1 MGLDVHQSS
10 ITAAILHG
18 DSHDPEVV
26 RMTSNLNAVRRLFRR
41 LSKHGVTRSC
51 DGYLRQ
57 VTQIVS
63 QSQSQIVLNTTVGS
77 LVDGIERCDIEETYS
92 LPIELE
98 DVDDFLPEGVEVHG
112 DSLVMQGFT
121 VFDDEVTVPDGQG
134 GWVTV
139 SLFVGFDRV
148 YVVLASPTLDFDLH
162 ILDTDLE
169 EYRTLFQSET
179 AFGCDFTVNFAAA
192 YTPDI
197 PDMELYRKTIKK
209 KTWVW
214 FVPVYHYITTTVTLK
229 TYLNMVGGVD
239 ASVDG
244 LGVEQSVDIGARY
257 QNPDWGNLNAME
269 LSIMEPEIDALAYA
283 ALTLKPSIEF
293 KIEDKLYNVVG
304 LAGWMEPYVRA
315 VGRAECEIV
324 PPPDYWD
331 CEFCLEVN
339 AGCDVGCGVAGLDAF
354 GLPDDFLQFDVP
366 LVDVEIYPSHSW
378 PWDDIVPWWLP

>member
-1 MGLDVHQSS
+1 
-10 ITAAILHG
+10 
-18 DSHDPEVV
+18 
-26 RMTSNLNAVRRLFRR
+26 MTSNLNAVRRLFRR

-139 SLFVGFDRV
+139 GLFVGFDRA

-162 ILDTDLE
+162 ILDTELE

-179 AFGCDFTVNFAAA
+179 AFGCDFTGNFAAA
-192 YTPDI
+192 YAPDI

-257 QNPDWGNLNAME
+257 QNPDWENLNAME

-304 LAGWMEPYVRA
+304 LHGWSPTSGPWGGRSVRLFPRPTIGTA
-315 VGRAECEIV
+315 SSASR
-324 PPPDYWD
+324 
-331 CEFCLEVN
+331 
-339 AGCDVGCGVAGLDAF
+339 
-354 GLPDDFLQFDVP
+354 
-366 LVDVEIYPSHSW
+366 
-378 PWDDIVPWWLP
+378 